1 MPVYD
6 APQHSP
12 RGNVDLLYPASGFLV
27 GVVVG
32 MTGVGGGSL
41 MTPLLIL
48 VFGFAPATAVGTD
61 LLYAAIT
68 KSAGTLAHRR
78 FGNVDW
84 HVVRLLCAGSV
95 PASALTLL
103 ALHTFV
109 RDPRAINAVQ
119 SATVGFAKLAT
130 AADVLF
136 RGRIAAYAAAAARFG
151 DQHID
156 APTYR
161 TVLLG
166 AMLGALV
173 TLSSVGAGALGSVA
187 LLLLFRAMPMLRI
200 VGTDIAHAVPLT
212 LVAGVGHAA
221 LGGVNWTLLASLLV
235 GSIPGIW
242 LGTLVANRFPERLLR
257 TALATVL
264 VVVGVRLVL

>member
-1 MPVYD
+1 
-6 APQHSP
+6 
-12 RGNVDLLYPASGFLV
+12 
-27 GVVVG
+27 
-32 MTGVGGGSL
+32 
-41 MTPLLIL
+41 
-48 VFGFAPATAVGTD
+48 VGTD

-84 HVVRLLCAGSV
+84 RVVRLLCAGSV

-109 RDPRAINAVQ
+109 RDPKAINAVL
-119 SATVGFAKLAT
+119 SATLGFALLAT
-130 AADVLF
+130 AASVLF
-136 RGRIAAYAAAAARFG
+136 RRRIAAYATAVARFDEQRVG
-151 DQHID
+151 V
-156 APTYR
+156 PTYR
-161 TVLLG
+161 TALLG
-166 AMLGALV
+166 AVLGTLV

-187 LLLLFRAMPMLRI
+187 LLVLFPAMPMRRI

-212 LVAGVGHAA
+212 LVAGLGHAA
-221 LGGVNWTLLASLLV
+221 LGGIDWALLASLLV

-242 LGTLVANRFPERLLR
+242 LGTLLANRFPERLLH
-257 TALATVL
+257 TALAAVL